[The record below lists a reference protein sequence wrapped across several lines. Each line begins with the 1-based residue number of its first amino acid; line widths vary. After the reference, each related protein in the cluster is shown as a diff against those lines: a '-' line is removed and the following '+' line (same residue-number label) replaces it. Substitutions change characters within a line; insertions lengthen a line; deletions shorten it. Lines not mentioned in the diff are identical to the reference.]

1 MNIQVT
7 NPDKYSNVIRVWNY
21 GARLVVDKDTV
32 DGHLS
37 IIFSQDGKEWAAVL
51 MGAISNESLDEDYG
65 FRFVSH
71 ENNIDNRKYY
81 F

>member
-7 NPDKYSNVIRVWNY
+7 NTEKYSNVRKVWNY
-21 GARLVVDKDTV
+21 GASLREDHDLV

-37 IIFSQDGKEWAAVL
+37 IIYTEDGEEWTAAL
-51 MGAISNESLDEDYG
+51 MGARSNASLEEEYG